1 MAVALWAGSSSFSS
15 GDTPWGLYDT
25 DNEFTASVDKFAT
38 WAARR
43 LGYPITAVELT
54 SGSFYA
60 CFEESVTE
68 YSAQVNQFNI
78 KDNLLS
84 LKGQSTGSS
93 NSLTHKRLSSTMG
106 EQIFL
111 SETYGSEAGV
121 GGQVEVYTNKITL
134 SQSVQEYDL
143 NELVADVSGSG
154 AGTGGAIEVKRVFY
168 EADPAITRYFDPYA
182 GTGQSTNNMLDAF
195 GFGGSSPAITFV
207 LQPVYADL
215 LRVQAIEFNDQVRK
229 SAYSFEIRNNKLKI
243 FPTWTSDSTGSLY
256 VEWERVDDRDKV
268 LRTRYSGSNDVI
280 SDISNAPYDN
290 MQYQYINDV
299 GVQWIRKYGLALSK
313 ELLGMV
319 RSKYGTI
326 PIPNSEVS
334 LDGDTLRAEAT
345 AEKEQLIEQLRE
357 MLDQTSQRALL
368 EADQEASEHLQ
379 SKLNKVPIPI
389 YIG

>member
-25 DNEFTASVDKFAT
+25 DTEFTSSAEKFAG

-84 LKGQSTGSS
+84 LKGQATGSS
-93 NSLTHKRLSSTMG
+93 NSLTHKRLSNTMG

-121 GGQVEVYTNKITL
+121 GGQIQVYQNKITL
-134 SQSVQEYDL
+134 TSGSQMYDL
-143 NELVADVSGSG
+143 NDLLADESGSG
-154 AGTGGAIEVKRVFY
+154 PIEVKRVFY

-182 GTGQSTNNMLDAF
+182 GTGQQTNNMLDSF
-195 GFGGSSPAITFV
+195 GFGGSSPAITFM

-229 SAYSFEIRNNKLKI
+229 SAYSFEIRNNQLRI
-243 FPTWTSDSTGSLY
+243 FPDWTSDESGSLY
-256 VEWERVDDRDKV
+256 VEWSKVTDRDNV
-268 LRTRYSGSNDVI
+268 LRTRYSGSNDTI

-290 MQYQYINDV
+290 MEYQFINDV
-299 GVQWIRKYGLALSK
+299 GKQWIRKYGLALSK

>member
-25 DNEFTASVDKFAT
+25 DTEFTSSADKFAG

-43 LGYPITAVELT
+43 LGYPITAIELT

-84 LKGQSTGSS
+84 LKGQATGSS
-93 NSLTHKRLSSTMG
+93 NSLTHKRLSNTMG

-121 GGQVEVYTNKITL
+121 GGQIQVYQNKITL
-134 SQSVQEYDL
+134 TSGSQMYDL
-143 NELVADVSGSG
+143 NDLLADESGSG
-154 AGTGGAIEVKRVFY
+154 PIEVKRVFY

-182 GTGQSTNNMLDAF
+182 GTGQQTNNMLDSF
-195 GFGGSSPAITFV
+195 GFGGSSPAITFM

-229 SAYSFEIRNNKLKI
+229 SAYSFEIRNNQLRI
-243 FPTWTSDSTGSLY
+243 FPDWTSNESGSLF
-256 VEWERVDDRDKV
+256 VEWSKVTDRDNV
-268 LRTRYSGSNDVI
+268 LRTRYSGSNDTI

-290 MQYQYINDV
+290 MEFQYINDV
-299 GVQWIRKYGLALSK
+299 GKQWIRKYGLALSK

-326 PIPNSEVS
+326 SDS
-334 LDGDTLRAEAT
+334 
-345 AEKEQLIEQLRE
+345 
-357 MLDQTSQRALL
+357 
-368 EADQEASEHLQ
+368 
-379 SKLNKVPIPI
+379 
-389 YIG
+389 